1 MKLYKQSS
9 RRDEE
14 LPDAHPYSPK
24 SLKHHTR
31 SLPRSINYLL
41 KEQRLLFILIGILIG
56 STFFII
62 QPTLSHLS
70 TSSEPHSSIPRS
82 YNSLSHESLSTLS
95 SYNHKDFNFR
105 TNGVGHSGRVPVGVG
120 RKRMRIVVTGGAGFV
135 GSHLVDKLIKRGD
148 DVIVIDNFFTGRK
161 ENVMHHFGNPR
172 FELIRHDVVEPIL
185 LEVDQIYHLACPA
198 SPVHYKY
205 NPVKTIISFCIYII
219 YTNVM
224 GTLNM
229 LGLAKRIGAR
239 FLLTST
245 SEVYGDPLEHPQ
257 KETYWGHVN
266 PIGVRSCYDEGKR
279 TAETLTMDYH
289 RGAGVEGFNVAKGQN
304 EAVEVTHL
312 QYADDT
318 LIFGDAEESQLKIM
332 EVWYQKSEKAKQ
344 KYSNEMALETV
355 QGKTNFMGTVI
366 TTKYENDG
374 FWKTKEVNTTYG
386 TSLWRSIRNLWHGF
400 SGRIDFNCKGLQEG
414 EDTLRW
420 NCHSRGIFTVSS
432 AYKDMNQMGS
442 QVRIARIFNTYGPRM
457 CLDDGRVV
465 SNFVAQAIR
474 KQPMTVYG
482 DGKQTRSFQYV
493 SDLVDGLVA
502 LMEGEHIGPFNLGN
516 PGEFT
521 MLELAGVVKEV
532 IDPSANIEFR
542 ANTADDPHK
551 RKPNISK
558 AKELLN
564 WEPKVSL
571 REGLPLM
578 VSDFRNRILNEDEG
592 KGN

>member
-1 MKLYKQSS
+1 MKLHKQSS

-14 LPDAHPYSPK
+14 LPNSQPYSPK
-24 SLKHHTR
+24 TLKYPNR

-41 KEQRLLFILIGILIG
+41 KEQRLLFILVGILIG

-62 QPTLSHLS
+62 QPSLSHLS

-82 YNSLSHESLSTLS
+82 YNALNHESLSTLS
-95 SYNHKDFNFR
+95 SYNDKDFSFR
-105 TNGVGHSGRVPVGVG
+105 VNGGTGRVPVGVG

-161 ENVMHHFGNPR
+161 ENVKHHFGNPR

-205 NPVKTIISFCIYII
+205 NPVKTIK
-219 YTNVM
+219 TNVM

-229 LGLAKRIGAR
+229 LGLAKRIGAK

-289 RGAGVEGFNVAKGQN
+289 RGANVE
-304 EAVEVTHL
+304 
-312 QYADDT
+312 
-318 LIFGDAEESQLKIM
+318 
-332 EVWYQKSEKAKQ
+332 
-344 KYSNEMALETV
+344 
-355 QGKTNFMGTVI
+355 
-366 TTKYENDG
+366 
-374 FWKTKEVNTTYG
+374 
-386 TSLWRSIRNLWHGF
+386 
-400 SGRIDFNCKGLQEG
+400 
-414 EDTLRW
+414 
-420 NCHSRGIFTVSS
+420 
-432 AYKDMNQMGS
+432 
-442 QVRIARIFNTYGPRM
+442 VRIARIFNTYGPRM

-482 DGKQTRSFQYV
+482 DGKQTRSFQFV

-532 IDPSANIEFR
+532 IDPSATIEFKD
-542 ANTADDPHK
+542 NTADDPHK
-551 RKPNISK
+551 RKPDISK

-564 WEPKVSL
+564 WEPKISL
-571 REGLPLM
+571 QEGLPLM
-578 VSDFRNRILNEDEG
+578 VNDFRNRILNEDEG